1 LPRIKENAMRA
12 VVFDEFGGPEVLHLG
27 DVPEPEAGPGQVRV
41 RVEAVGMNTFDG
53 KVRSGAMETAFRTRL
68 PAVPGLEVAGIVDQ
82 VGADVAGVAIGD
94 RVAGPAGRGAAEL
107 AVLRVWAPVPDGM
120 DATQAAALPV
130 VAETSRRALR
140 ILDLK
145 PGETLLVH
153 GASGGVGGLA
163 TQLAVA
169 AGVRVIGTASAA
181 NHERVAGYGATPTT
195 YGEGVVDRVRALA
208 PAVDAVLDSAGS
220 GVLPDSIELRGGTDR
235 VLTLAD
241 PAAYE
246 LGVELSERSEHSAEV
261 LAEVMGMVARGEVT
275 VPVAKV
281 LSFAEAAQAQSLV
294 DGGHAGGKVVLV
306 P

>member
-1 LPRIKENAMRA
+1 MRA

-27 DVPEPEAGPGQVRV
+27 EVPAPEAGPGQVRV
-41 RVEAVGMNTFDG
+41 RVEAVGVNTFDG
-53 KVRSGAMETAFRTRL
+53 KVRSGAMEAAFRTRL
-68 PAVPGLEVAGIVDQ
+68 PAVPGVEVAGIVDQ
-82 VGADVAGVAIGD
+82 VGADVAGVAVGD
-94 RVAGPAGRGAAEL
+94 RVAGPAGRGTAEL
-107 AVLRVWAPVPDGM
+107 AVLRVWAPVPDGL
-120 DATQAAALPV
+120 DAAQAAAVPV

-140 ILDLK
+140 ILDLV

-169 AGVRVIGTASAA
+169 AGVRVIGTASPA
-181 NHERVAGYGATPTT
+181 NQDRVAAYGATPTT
-195 YGEGVVDRVRALA
+195 YGPGLVDRVRALA
-208 PAVDAVLDSAGS
+208 PAVDAVLDTAGS

-241 PAAYE
+241 PAAHA
-246 LGVELSERSEHSAEV
+246 LGVEFSERSEHSAET
-261 LAEVMGMVARGEVT
+261 LAEVMGSVARGELS

-281 LSFAEAAQAQSLV
+281 LPYAEAARAQALV

>member
-1 LPRIKENAMRA
+1 MRA

-27 DVPEPEAGPGQVRV
+27 EVPEPAAGPGQVRV
-41 RVEAVGMNTFDG
+41 RVEAVGLNPFDG
-53 KVRSGAMETAFRTRL
+53 TVRSGAMEAAFRTPL
-68 PAVPGLEVAGIVDQ
+68 PAVPGLEVAGVVDQ
-82 VGADVAGVAIGD
+82 VGPDVAGVARGD

-107 AVLRVWAPVPDGM
+107 AVLTVWAPVPEGM

-130 VAETSRRALR
+130 VAETARRALR
-140 ILDLK
+140 ILDPK

-169 AGVRVIGTASAA
+169 AGVRVIGTASPT
-181 NHERVAGYGATPTT
+181 NQERVAGYGATPTT
-195 YGEGVVDRVRALA
+195 YGEGLVERVRALA
-208 PAVDAVLDSAGS
+208 PTVDAVLDAAGS

-241 PAAYE
+241 PAALG
-246 LGVELSERSEHSAEV
+246 LGVEFSERSEHSAET
-261 LAEVMGMVARGEVT
+261 LAEVIGLVARGDVS

-281 LSFAEAAQAQSLV
+281 LPLAEAARAAGLV
-294 DGGHAGGKVVLV
+294 DDGHTGGKVVLV

>member
-1 LPRIKENAMRA
+1 MRA
-12 VVFDEFGGPEVLHLG
+12 VVLDEFGGPEVLHLG
-27 DVPEPEAGPGQVRV
+27 EVPEPEAGPGQVRV
-41 RVEAVGMNTFDG
+41 QVEAVGVNAFDG
-53 KVRSGAMETAFRTRL
+53 KVRSGAMEAAFRTRL
-68 PAVPGLEVAGIVDQ
+68 PAVTGLEVAGIVDQ
-82 VGADVAGVAIGD
+82 VGADVTGVAVGD

-107 AVLRVWAPVPDGM
+107 AVLRVWAPVPDGL

-169 AGVRVIGTASAA
+169 AGVRVIGTASPA
-181 NHERVAGYGATPTT
+181 NQERVAGYGATPTT

-241 PAAYE
+241 PAAHA
-246 LGVELSERSEHSAEV
+246 LGVEFSERSEHSAEV
-261 LAEVMGMVARGEVT
+261 LAEVMGLVARGEVS

-281 LSFAEAAQAQSLV
+281 LPFAEAARAQALV